1 MSATTAAPVAPG
13 DYRSIWMH
21 LIDTPFRQD
30 WVDVG
35 GVRTR
40 YLQAG
45 RADAPTVLMLH
56 GTAGSFECFAP
67 NIASHAQHFNCLAID
82 MVGSGFTDKPDRDYQ
97 IPDYVAH
104 AHGFL
109 KVMGVKRASIIGV
122 SLGAWVACRFAL
134 TYPDMTDK
142 LSLMSAAGM
151 FANLENMK
159 RIRGGR
165 SKAVEDPRW
174 ENIKPIFDHLLYK
187 EESRIPDIIAVRQA
201 AYRQPQMARA
211 MQHIL
216 CLQDPDIRPRNLISE
231 AEWKSIKNPALLIGA
246 ADDPDEYLDTA
257 RIVSRLM
264 PNARYVEMREVGH
277 WPQFE
282 NPEVFNKLN
291 LDFLLGR

>member
-1 MSATTAAPVAPG
+1 MSATPE
-13 DYRSIWMH
+13 YRSIWMH
-21 LIDTPFRQD
+21 LINTPFRQD

-40 YLQAG
+40 YVQAG

-56 GTAGSFECFAP
+56 GTAGSWECFSP

-82 MVGSGFTDKPDRDYQ
+82 MVGSGFSDKPDRDYE
-97 IPDYVAH
+97 IADYVAH

-109 KVMGVKRASIIGV
+109 KTMGIKRASIIGV

-134 TYPDMTDK
+134 THPDMTDK
-142 LSLMSAAGM
+142 LSLMSAAGV

-165 SKAVEDPRW
+165 SKAVEDPKW
-174 ENIKPIFDHLLYK
+174 ENVKPIFDHLLFK

-211 MQHIL
+211 MEHIL

-231 AEWKSIKNPALLIGA
+231 AEWKSITNPALLIGA
-246 ADDPDEYLDTA
+246 VDDPDEYLDTA
-257 RIVSRLM
+257 RIVSKLM

-282 NPEVFNKLN
+282 SPEIFNKLN